1 MSSPERLPDLSGRR
15 TCQQN
20 YIFRG
25 DPGVLL
31 GWHGVDTG
39 RLSRLCERFLRQ
51 AVTRARLSA
60 VLGDGDQFGC
70 RGGRTARG
78 QFLPLLFGA
87 VRMSGGLPLAGAST
101 RRYSSMSRV
110 ASGERQAVSRVRKRP

>member
-60 VLGDGDQFGC
+60 VLGDGDQFLPDPGILQRLC
-70 RGGRTARG
+70 LAAGVDVPPEASFCLFFLGR
-78 QFLPLLFGA
+78 
-87 VRMSGGLPLAGAST
+87 S
-101 RRYSSMSRV
+101 
-110 ASGERQAVSRVRKRP
+110 E